1 MDLERQ
7 VVVASPSAS
16 VVEGMSSASVGEEWL
31 SSVGGVGWQSSV
43 AGFGC
48 DFGCGAYFVVD
59 SVIILDVGRLKST
72 LKVVEVVEGFSRLG
86 RWCIGLLRGW
96 SSQVPGDGDSDIH
109 GLKVSLNPRLSSKPS

>member
-1 MDLERQ
+1 MALKRQ

-31 SSVGGVGWQSSV
+31 SSVGGLGWRSRM

-59 SVIILDVGRLKST
+59 SVIDLDVGRL
-72 LKVVEVVEGFSRLG
+72 VYAEGRRSR
-86 RWCIGLLRGW
+86 
-96 SSQVPGDGDSDIH
+96 
-109 GLKVSLNPRLSSKPS
+109 